1 MEREKLVDLESW
13 LKFFMFIGIVY
24 IIFSFYLMFLGLGK
38 TIVFVNDKNREEIEN
53 MLKTS
58 EQYEEIENI
67 KDLDKIQF
75 FIAFNDYEFTLF
87 YDDGEEERILDNDLN
102 DLKEYIEDNGYGKS
116 LKYILIDIIVINIL
130 VLINKKRKNVRAKID
145 YIDDGEL

>member
-13 LKFFMFIGIVY
+13 LKFFLFIGIVY

-38 TIVFVNDKNREEIEN
+38 TIVFVNDKNREKIEN

-58 EQYEEIENI
+58 EKYVETENI
-67 KDLDKIQF
+67 EDLDKIQF
-75 FIAFNDYEFTLF
+75 FIAFNDYEFMLF
-87 YDDGEEERILDNDLN
+87 YDNGEEERILDNDLN

-116 LKYILIDIIVINIL
+116 LKYVFIDVLVIIIL
-130 VLINKKRKNVRAKID
+130 VQINKARKDIGDKID
-145 YIDDGEL
+145 YIDEG

>member
-13 LKFFMFIGIVY
+13 LKFFLFIGIVY

-38 TIVFVNDKNREEIEN
+38 TIVFVNDKNREKIEN

-58 EQYEEIENI
+58 EKYVETENI
-67 KDLDKIQF
+67 EDLDKIQF
-75 FIAFNDYEFTLF
+75 FLAFNDYEFTLF
-87 YDDGEEERILDNDLN
+87 YDNGEEERFLDNDLN

-116 LKYILIDIIVINIL
+116 LKYVFIDVLVIIIL
-130 VLINKKRKNVRAKID
+130 VQINKARKDIGDKID
-145 YIDDGEL
+145 YIDEG

>member
-13 LKFFMFIGIVY
+13 LKFFLFMGIVY

-38 TIVFVNDKNREEIEN
+38 TIVFVNDKNREKIEN

-58 EQYEEIENI
+58 EKYVETENI
-67 KDLDKIQF
+67 EDLDKIQF

-87 YDDGEEERILDNDLN
+87 YDNGEEERFLDNDLN

-116 LKYILIDIIVINIL
+116 LKYVFIDVLVIIIL
-130 VLINKKRKNVRAKID
+130 VQINKARKDIGDKID
-145 YIDDGEL
+145 YIDEG

>member
-13 LKFFMFIGIVY
+13 LKFFLFIGIVY

-38 TIVFVNDKNREEIEN
+38 TIVFVNDKNREKIEN

-58 EQYEEIENI
+58 EKYVETENI
-67 KDLDKIQF
+67 EDLDKIQF

-87 YDDGEEERILDNDLN
+87 YDNGEEERFLDNDLN

-116 LKYILIDIIVINIL
+116 LKYVFIDVLVIIIL
-130 VLINKKRKNVRAKID
+130 VQINKARKDIGDKID
-145 YIDDGEL
+145 YIDEG

>member
-38 TIVFVNDKNREEIEN
+38 TIVFVNDKNREKIEN

-58 EQYEEIENI
+58 EKYVETENI
-67 KDLDKIQF
+67 EDLDKIQF

-87 YDDGEEERILDNDLN
+87 YDNGEEERFLDNDLN

-116 LKYILIDIIVINIL
+116 LKYVFIDVLVIIIL
-130 VLINKKRKNVRAKID
+130 VQINKARKDIGDKID
-145 YIDDGEL
+145 YIDEG